1 MNTAHPLQMFYI
13 EKLAL
18 KPKGTKSR
26 KRLGTWQE
34 KEGCLLEK
42 MPSPPSSPHTQHKED
57 EHIVHLPPSF
67 FICISGVLESKQ
79 IY

>member
-1 MNTAHPLQMFYI
+1 MFYI

-18 KPKGTKSR
+18 KSKDTKTQ
-26 KRLGTWQE
+26 KCLGAWQE

-42 MPSPPSSPHTQHKED
+42 MPSLPSPHTQHKVD
-57 EHIVHLPPSF
+57 EHTVHLPLSS

-79 IY
+79 IS